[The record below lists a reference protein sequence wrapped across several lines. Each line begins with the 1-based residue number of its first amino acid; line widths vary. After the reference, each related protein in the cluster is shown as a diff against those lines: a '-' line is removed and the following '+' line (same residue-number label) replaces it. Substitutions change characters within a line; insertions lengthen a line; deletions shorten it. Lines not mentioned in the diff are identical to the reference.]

1 VAGLVLLG
9 RPRREEVAAAVDA
22 PPAMRAALVFL
33 AGLCVIG
40 GLVPGLLL
48 ILLAGLAPGDLS
60 FFTDTPGL
68 ALPGTGGLPGL
79 PLLLALVVVTALLVR
94 ARGSRRA
101 APAPSWAC
109 GQPVTPAL
117 NWTSAGFTKPLRL
130 VLEAL
135 LRPRRELEV
144 VRAGGIVQRIH
155 YTRAIASPSERLLYR
170 PVIRA
175 ALAGAAVARRLQTGN
190 VRTYAAYLLALV
202 LVLLA
207 LVRAGALG

>member
-1 VAGLVLLG
+1 
-9 RPRREEVAAAVDA
+9 
-22 PPAMRAALVFL
+22 MRAALAFL
-33 AGLCVIG
+33 AGAVRRSAAWC
-40 GLVPGLLL
+40 PGCCSS
-48 ILLAGLAPGDLS
+48 LLAGLAPGDVGVY
-60 FFTDTPGL
+60 TDAPGL
-68 ALPGTGGLPGL
+68 ALPGTGGLPGARRSL
-79 PLLLALVVVTALLVR
+79 FALVAVTALLVR

-101 APAPSWAC
+101 APAPTWAC

-130 VLEAL
+130 VLETL

-144 VRAGGIVQRIH
+144 VREGGIVQRIH
-155 YTRAIASPSERLLYR
+155 YRARSARRPTGCSTG

-202 LVLLA
+202 LALLA